1 MFSFEETK
9 LVLLSEIWYPK
20 MEKQGESL
28 TKRDEVDE
36 DMMKGKKKCGLSE
49 SLNDAEDSTSS
60 GHHDF
65 VIPAN
70 SPSPPPSAMIND
82 EANVVDAQP
91 LPLKKKAK
99 PRKST
104 NRIKTQFANRWL
116 QFLHEKRSANA
127 SSGSK
132 LDLNKSRSEYWALT
146 EEQRAVYDEMALK
159 EKFELGDNF
168 RNKTL
173 IENAVEQVKEKKQK
187 KKRPKQCAK
196 KCPSLGEQVP
206 EIQKSLPSLLNN
218 LKEIDTSLDCLQIEI
233 DELKEVKLARMVEV
247 ATSKASLKLK
257 SENVVVLKEKVSNMY
272 KIHRNCIIP

>member
-1 MFSFEETK
+1 
-9 LVLLSEIWYPK
+9 
-20 MEKQGESL
+20 
-28 TKRDEVDE
+28 
-36 DMMKGKKKCGLSE
+36 MKGKKKCGLSE
-49 SLNDAEDSTSS
+49 SQNDGEDSTPS
-60 GHHDF
+60 GQDDF
-65 VIPAN
+65 VAIPAK
-70 SPSPPPSAMIND
+70 SLSPPPSVMIND
-82 EANVVDAQP
+82 EANMDDAQP
-91 LPLKKKAK
+91 QAFKRKAK
-99 PRKST
+99 PRKSQ
-104 NRIKTQFANRWL
+104 NKIKTQFANRWL

-196 KCPSLGEQVP
+196 KYPSLGEQVP

-272 KIHRNCIIP
+272 KIHRNCNI